1 MIPQQFIEEVQTR
14 TDIVELISNYF
25 PLKRS
30 GRNFKALCPFHNEKT
45 PSFFVSPQKQIFH
58 CFGCGEGG
66 GSIQFLMLYE
76 KVSFVEAIEIL
87 AKRLGLRIP
96 YEKTNRGFKNTLYEV
111 VNEASLF
118 FHQNL
123 LENKNHREVLDYL
136 NKRGIDL
143 ETIKKF
149 RIGFAPGKNLLLN
162 YLRKKNF
169 TLEVMERTSLV
180 FSYNEGWQ
188 DFFRQRIIFPI
199 FDVRGRVI
207 GFGARRY
214 REKEDIPKYINSL
227 ENPLYSKREN
237 LFGLSFAKDE
247 IVKKDFVVVVEG
259 YLDMIVP
266 FMKEIKNIV
275 ASLGTA
281 LTLEQIR
288 LIKRYTSNVVVVFDS
303 DKAGQLASLRALG
316 ILLEND
322 LKVKIVN
329 LPSGYDPDSLVR
341 ESGKGAFLHF
351 INKKVDFLDY
361 KIEVL
366 KNMYDIESIEG
377 KTKISQEMLS
387 TLDKLKS
394 EVERYEYIKKLS
406 QILKIKEEIL
416 LAEYRRLF
424 SKSEKVGLKE
434 SVFDKEPLS
443 LTEKIILKFMLTNEK
458 AFSLVKENL
467 KEEDFSSLART
478 IVSYLFKNFSRGD
491 FCSSNFLAKIEDKK
505 VSGFISA
512 ILMDDSVPLDKESF
526 RTSIIKLKKK
536 RVRFLREKLKEEI
549 KKAEL
554 RGDREKCKELI
565 NKFYKINSE
574 VKNG

>member
-1 MIPQQFIEEVQTR
+1 M
-14 TDIVELISNYF
+14 
-25 PLKRS
+25 
-30 GRNFKALCPFHNEKT
+30 EK
-45 PSFFVSPQKQIFH
+45 
-58 CFGCGEGG
+58 
-66 GSIQFLMLYE
+66 
-76 KVSFVEAIEIL
+76 
-87 AKRLGLRIP
+87 
-96 YEKTNRGFKNTLYEV
+96 
-111 VNEASLF
+111 
-118 FHQNL
+118 
-123 LENKNHREVLDYL
+123 
-136 NKRGIDL
+136 
-143 ETIKKF
+143 
-149 RIGFAPGKNLLLN
+149 
-162 YLRKKNF
+162 
-169 TLEVMERTSLV
+169 TSLV

-237 LFGLSFAKDE
+237 LFGLNFAKDE
-247 IVKKDFVVVVEG
+247 IVKKDFVVVAEG

-266 FMKEIKNIV
+266 FMKGIKNIV

-288 LIKRYTSNVVVVFDS
+288 LIKRYTSNVIVVFDS
-303 DKAGQLASLRALG
+303 DKAGQLASLRALD

-341 ESGKGAFLHF
+341 ESGKEAFLHF

-467 KEEDFSSLART
+467 KEEDFSSSLART
-478 IVSYLFKNFSRGD
+478 TVSYLFKNFSRSD
-491 FCSSNFLAKIEDKK
+491 FRSSNFLAKIEDKK

-554 RGDREKCKELI
+554 RGDRERCKELI